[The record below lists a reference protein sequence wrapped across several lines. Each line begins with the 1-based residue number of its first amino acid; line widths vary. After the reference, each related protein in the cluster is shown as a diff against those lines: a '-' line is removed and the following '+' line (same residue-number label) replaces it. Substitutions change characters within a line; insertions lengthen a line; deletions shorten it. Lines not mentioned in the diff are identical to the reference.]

1 MKTRLSKVEQKT
13 ALLYGRI
20 HALTDMEDAEREAAT
35 FLTARHLETRE
46 DFLAGK
52 KCLDAGC
59 GGKGRALKG
68 LFRLGSRDITAID
81 ISEINLE
88 NARNE
93 NKEILDCVNF
103 KFMSILDLDASQE
116 RFDFIHCSGV
126 VHHMENPQKA
136 IEMLYRCL
144 KPGGH
149 LYIGVFGR
157 GGILYGVGNL
167 FRGLARLIPYNVAF
181 LFFRVFL
188 KGVVAREVFDYLYV
202 PFQFHFS
209 EDSAVNLLREVGL
222 THIKRLNQPE
232 HKAKSFIFN
241 FLKPCYYDPKTFIGR
256 FMAGDGWIV
265 LMAQKE
271 LGS

>member
-1 MKTRLSKVEQKT
+1 
-13 ALLYGRI
+13 
-20 HALTDMEDAEREAAT
+20 MEDAEREAAT
-35 FLTARHLETRE
+35 FLTARHLEVCE
-46 DFLAGK
+46 DFLVGK

-59 GGKGRALKG
+59 GGKGRALRG

-81 ISEINLE
+81 ISETNLE
-88 NARNE
+88 NAKKE
-93 NKEILDCVNF
+93 NKEILDYVNF
-103 KFMSILDLDASQE
+103 KYMSILDLDASQE
-116 RFDFIHCSGV
+116 CFDFIHCSGV

-136 IEMLYRCL
+136 IDILCRCL

-157 GGILYGVGNL
+157 GGVLYSVGNF
-167 FRGLARLIPYNVAF
+167 FRGLARFIPYKAAF
-181 LFFRVFL
+181 FIFRVFL

-209 EDSAVNLLREVGL
+209 EDSVVNLLREAGL
-222 THIKRLNQPE
+222 THVKRLRQPE
-232 HKAKSFIFN
+232 HRAKSSIYN
-241 FLKPCYYDPKTFIGR
+241 FLKPCYYDPNTLMGR

-271 LGS
+271 ADD